1 MEYSI
6 FLTPQELS
14 DREQCRLMFETKVE
28 EFVKYQQ
35 QDLLAVSLDT
45 EKLMSKHYHDSIR

>member
-1 MEYSI
+1 MEYSV

>member
-1 MEYSI
+1 M

-14 DREQCRLMFETKVE
+14 DQEQCRLMFETKVE

-35 QDLLAVSLDT
+35 QGSHALLAVSLDT
-45 EKLMSKHYHDSIR
+45 ESEIPKHYHDSMR